1 MLFLYGFLLISK
13 CASLKYS
20 TLFYII
26 DDETY
31 EMCLEE
37 SESIKKDKD
46 EFCKDYTE
54 SNEYCQALMAIKD
67 LMCTTPDN
75 IQQTLKSVPAD
86 TNLLFITTNLY
97 FSNTVNFKN
106 LPKKMT
112 VVFQVD
118 GSNSYSEKIQRMQK
132 IKFDGSQ
139 QKIIELLNMKSDTNR
154 SKLDIKSSS
163 YTWNFEGGIKS
174 KVSFLALASTDY
186 YYTYNYIKSENGQ
199 IDCETV
205 YTQNFLPYG
214 DNKFVVTHLIVDKNT
229 HDEMSSSKFECQQ
242 YHYAVPYSYDYNYI
256 QITFY
261 ESSWSFGYASSMY
274 DDYYESVTV
283 YHSWASQ
290 FGVITTSTNFDLYA
304 NYFSEI
310 KPINISV
317 LNLDES
323 LNGDNY
329 HTLEKQ
335 KIKITK
341 SGSWP
346 DLSSRVTLSVTT
358 DLSKYEIDAASSF
371 QNSNVNI
378 KGVNVYKD
386 TGSDGSGGSS
396 GSSGNNG
403 EKKEDS
409 NTKKKIDKITTIV
422 IVVVCVVFGG
432 AFLAGMICL
441 IVALVTKKA
450 KIGNEASSEQ

>member
-20 TLFYII
+20 TIINII
-26 DDETY
+26 DEETY
-31 EMCLEE
+31 ETCLEE
-37 SESIKKDKD
+37 SESFKKEKD
-46 EFCKDYTE
+46 ENCKDYTE
-54 SNEYCQALMAIKD
+54 SNEYCQAMMAIKD

-86 TNLLFITTNLY
+86 TNLLLIITKLY
-97 FSNTVNFKN
+97 FPNTVNFQN

-112 VVFQVD
+112 VVFQVED
-118 GSNSYSEKIQRMQK
+118 SYSYSEKIQRMQK

-186 YYTYNYIKSENGQ
+186 YTYNYIKSENGL

-229 HDEMSSSKFECQQ
+229 HNEMLPSKFECQQ
-242 YHYAVPYSYDYNYI
+242 YHYAFPNSYDHFYI
-256 QITFY
+256 RITFD
-261 ESSWSFGYASSMY
+261 ESEWSFGYASSMY
-274 DDYYESVTV
+274 DEYDKIVTV

-290 FGVITTSTNFDLYA
+290 FGVITTGTNFDLYS
-304 NYFSEI
+304 YYSSEI

-317 LNLDES
+317 LDLDDS
-323 LNGDNY
+323 IRMGDY

-358 DLSKYEIDAASSF
+358 DLSKYEIDADSSF

-386 TGSDGSGGSS
+386 TSSGGSS

-422 IVVVCVVFGG
+422 IIVVSVVFGG